1 MRGSFRV
8 GDGGAA
14 VPRSIRAAG
23 GPARRPAGGTGEA
36 AGTGRRATAVARGC
50 DRGMTRAA
58 FPPAYDARM
67 DVVERIARALRVP
80 RPVDLAIA
88 GALAAWTLVEAVAVN
103 GPGSTPT
110 RIGFALLVS
119 VPLLWRR
126 TLPLPVLAFIC
137 AMLLLRA
144 LTADVP
150 EYGTAPFP
158 SMLVA
163 TYSVGAYTASA
174 AFAVPAVL
182 LPIATMIAATQSDF
196 WNTDPQPG
204 DVAILTFFVVAAW
217 SAGRIVRH
225 RSAQAAAARAETAAR
240 AREAVAAERARVARE
255 LHDVVAHSVSI
266 IAVQAG
272 AAEAL
277 MEQRPRAGPGAHRG
291 RAAHGGRG
299 DDRDAP
305 PDGRAEGGRG
315 RLRAPAD
322 PRRPRAAGR
331 RRARDRGPGGA
342 GARGRAAGR
351 CPRASTSPRTA
362 SCRRR

>member
-1 MRGSFRV
+1 
-8 GDGGAA
+8 
-14 VPRSIRAAG
+14 
-23 GPARRPAGGTGEA
+23 
-36 AGTGRRATAVARGC
+36 
-50 DRGMTRAA
+50 MTRAA
-58 FPPAYDARM
+58 LPPAYDARM

-182 LPIATMIAATQSDF
+182 LPVATMIAATRSDF

-240 AREAVAAERARVARE
+240 ARRRSPRSAPGWRASCTTSWPTRSR
-255 LHDVVAHSVSI
+255 SSPS
-266 IAVQAG
+266 
-272 AAEAL
+272 
-277 MEQRPRAGPGAHRG
+277 RPGPPSRSWRATP
-291 RAAHGGRG
+291 
-299 DDRDAP
+299 
-305 PDGRAEGGRG
+305 
-315 RLRAPAD
+315 
-322 PRRPRAAGR
+322 
-331 RRARDRGPGGA
+331 RGPGSTSGPC
-342 GARGRAAGR
+342 GARRGRR
-351 CPRASTSPRTA
+351 
-362 SCRRR
+362 